1 MLMKRLS
8 LIVTVTAVLISSF
21 TFSHAA
27 TNKLGGGT
35 ITFVGYVYEPLCEV
49 TVSNSEQINLECYRN
64 GKNLTK
70 TSSLKNA
77 KQLSSD
83 YVKVEYNQFNN
94 KPTLNIT
101 YD

>member
-1 MLMKRLS
+1 MKRLS
-8 LIVTVTAVLISSF
+8 LLATVTAVLISSF
-21 TFSHAA
+21 SFAYAA
-27 TNKLGGGT
+27 SNVSGGGT
-35 ITFVGYVYEPLCEV
+35 ITFFGYVYEPQCEV
-49 TVSNSEQINLECYRN
+49 KVANSEQVGLECYRN

-77 KQLSSD
+77 KSLSSD
-83 YVKVEYNQFNN
+83 FVKVEYNQFNN